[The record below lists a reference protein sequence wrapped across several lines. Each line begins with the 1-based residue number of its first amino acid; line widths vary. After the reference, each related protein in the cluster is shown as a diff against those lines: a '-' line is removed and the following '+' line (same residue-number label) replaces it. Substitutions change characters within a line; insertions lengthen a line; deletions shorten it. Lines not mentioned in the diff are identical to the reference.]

1 MYAIV
6 DTGGKQVKTVPG
18 QTVMVEK
25 LDGAEEG
32 ATVKFD
38 KVLLIVGDDANVKTG
53 APTITG
59 AAVTGKVVANGKGP
73 KILVF
78 KYRHKSNYRKHIG
91 HRQPFTKVMI
101 ESIEAGK

>member
-25 LDGAEEG
+25 LDNAEEG
-32 ATVKFD
+32 ATIKFD
-38 KVLLIVGDDANVKTG
+38 KVVLLVADDSSITCG
-53 APTITG
+53 APTIAG
-59 AAVTGKVVANGKGP
+59 ATVTGKVVANGKGP

-78 KYRHKSNYRKHIG
+78 KYRSKSNYRKHIG
-91 HRQPFTKVMI
+91 HRQPFTKVLI